1 MFLAI
6 SFQFLAISFQF
17 LANKQYPNKPGVFMG
32 LYLFM
37 IAAIQCLICLSP
49 YGVLHEIP
57 SQDTYET
64 MTSPIYR
71 GK

>member
-6 SFQFLAISFQF
+6 NFQF

>member
-1 MFLAI
+1 
-6 SFQFLAISFQF
+6 
-17 LANKQYPNKPGVFMG
+17 MG